1 MSLSDEIDESI
12 KGLTVRRGMSV
23 PNAQDGR

>member
-12 KGLTVRRGMSV
+12 KGISVRRGMSV
-23 PNAQDGR
+23 PNAHDGR